1 MKWSESNT
9 GAADKS
15 AECICVRGGGRGG
28 GHCKV
33 VKSTE

>member
-9 GAADKS
+9 AAADKS
-15 AECICVRGGGRGG
+15 AECICVRGGGG